1 MPMVEEITF
10 DRVLAFDLIE
20 SERSPPKF
28 FTAPAIGFDQLK
40 YVLAFIKEA
49 VVL

>member
-28 FTAPAIGFDQLK
+28 FTAPAIWFDQLK
-40 YVLAFIKEA
+40 YVLAFIKED